1 LVLELLI
8 RAADLEH
15 KAKELAD
22 VAQALRES
30 EARLLDFA
38 LTSSDWFWETDTE
51 HRITYTSD
59 GIRSLGLDP
68 ESCVGR
74 THREIAFG
82 AASEP
87 EKWRDHSLALER
99 QQSFREFVYTC
110 KIGDRAAQSVCVSGR
125 PVFDASGEF
134 RGYRGTATDVTE
146 KITAERSLHEAIRA
160 ARRANVAKSNFLA
173 NINHE
178 LRTPLNAILGFS
190 EMLVI
195 GKVGSLPPRVKDY
208 IEVIHKSGSHL
219 MEVISDVLDFA
230 RIEAGKVELQEEEF
244 HPSSIIN
251 TCVEMV
257 SANARAKGLKLAIEN
272 GEDDLPAL
280 RGDERRF
287 RQILLNLL
295 SNAIKFTEPGDV
307 IAVRARHAL
316 AGDFVFQVQDNGLG
330 MTGPEILIALD
341 RFGQV
346 DAGLE
351 RRHEGT
357 GLGLP
362 LARSLIELHGG
373 SLSIESEKGRGTTVT
388 IGVPAERV
396 LEQLP
401 STAHTVHEMP
411 LLESVA

>member
-1 LVLELLI
+1 
-8 RAADLEH
+8 
-15 KAKELAD
+15 
-22 VAQALRES
+22 
-30 EARLLDFA
+30 
-38 LTSSDWFWETDTE
+38 
-51 HRITYTSD
+51 
-59 GIRSLGLDP
+59 
-68 ESCVGR
+68 
-74 THREIAFG
+74 
-82 AASEP
+82 
-87 EKWRDHSLALER
+87 
-99 QQSFREFVYTC
+99 
-110 KIGDRAAQSVCVSGR
+110 VSGR
-125 PVFDASGEF
+125 PVFAASGQF
-134 RGYRGTATDVTE
+134 SGYRGTATDVTA
-146 KITAERSLHEAIRA
+146 KIAAEHSLHEALAA

-173 NINHE
+173 NVNHE

-190 EMLVI
+190 EMLAI
-195 GKVGSLPPRVKDY
+195 GTAGSLPPRVKDY
-208 IEVIHKSGSHL
+208 IDVIHKSGSHL

-244 HPSSIIN
+244 QPSSIIN
-251 TCVEMV
+251 ACVEIV

-272 GEDDLPAL
+272 CENDLPAL